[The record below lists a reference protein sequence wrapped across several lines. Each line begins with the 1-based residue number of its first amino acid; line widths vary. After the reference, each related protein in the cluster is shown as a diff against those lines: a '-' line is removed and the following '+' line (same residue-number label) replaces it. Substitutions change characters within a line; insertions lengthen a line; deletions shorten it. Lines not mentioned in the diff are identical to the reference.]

1 MSATLPLMPD
11 ARRSPS
17 EHSLGVV
24 VAGRA
29 IVRVRGAS
37 MEPTLRDG
45 DLLLVRVGRE
55 SVLPGSLVVLALP
68 GRHGLA
74 VKRAVRLEPD
84 GWWVERDNPREGV
97 DSWVVG
103 AIPTHRRRGA
113 GRATRLA
120 APAHRASPRP
130 VTRWTLRPHLRKRA
144 P

>member
-17 EHSLGVV
+17 GQSLAVV

-37 MEPTLRDG
+37 MEPTLHHG
-45 DLLLVRVGRE
+45 DLLLIRVGRE
-55 SVLPGSLVVLALP
+55 PVPGSLVVLALP
-68 GRHGLA
+68 GRQGLA

-103 AIPTHRRRGA
+103 AIPVNDVVASVVQRLWPLRRI
-113 GRATRLA
+113 GRP
-120 APAHRASPRP
+120 PA
-130 VTRWTLRPHLRKRA
+130 L
-144 P
+144 

>member
-1 MSATLPLMPD
+1 
-11 ARRSPS
+11 
-17 EHSLGVV
+17 
-24 VAGRA
+24 
-29 IVRVRGAS
+29 

-74 VKRAVRLEPD
+74 VKRAVRLEPE

-103 AIPTHRRRGA
+103 AIPPTDVVAQVVQRVWPLRRI
-113 GRATRLA
+113 GRP
-120 APAHRASPRP
+120 PA
-130 VTRWTLRPHLRKRA
+130 L
-144 P
+144 